1 MSFLDRLAAL
11 FGRRPEPDIR
21 NAVVTS
27 SDYDGMMSIFAPV
40 SGPSNEP
47 VTDVT
52 AMRVS
57 TVYACLTKIAGTVT
71 QLPVHQYRLDDKGD
85 RQRTPPTPLWW
96 FLNESPTDAWTAA
109 SWKEWI
115 VRCMFLRGDQFTQI
129 LRRGA
134 TIVGFLPLHPDRVRV
149 EADQKTG
156 RLHYYVMPVTGAAYG
171 VDQDDMLHFA
181 GFGFNGTRSLS
192 VIQHAAFHS
201 IGNAISAA
209 KYMGRTVGEG
219 GLPQIA
225 LKYPN
230 KFDQKQA
237 DALRESFQKAYGN
250 QQGRKL
256 PLVLSE
262 GGEAQVLSISPIDI
276 ELMAQR
282 QFEREDICQAFGVP
296 PVLIGDNTKT
306 SSWGTGIEQITLGFV
321 RFTITPLL
329 ARWEEELNRK
339 IFRRAGQFLEFSLAA
354 LLRGDSAAQAVA
366 FRAALGGPGTGDGWM
381 SLNEVRKLQNLPP
394 VPDGD
399 IPYRAPANPA
409 PNPTGA
415 TA

>member
-1 MSFLDRLAAL
+1 MSFMDRLASL
-11 FGRRPEPDIR
+11 FGRRPAAEIS

-27 SDYDGMMSIFAPV
+27 SDYDGMMSIFAPI
-40 SGPSNEP
+40 SGPANEP
-47 VTDVT
+47 VTDIT

-71 QLPVHQYRLDDKGD
+71 QLPVHQYRLDDNGD
-85 RQRTPPTPLWW
+85 RQKIPPSPLWW

-134 TIVGFLPLHPDRVRV
+134 TIIGFMPLHPDRVQV
-149 EADQKTG
+149 SADQKTG
-156 RLHYYVMPVTGAAYG
+156 RLHYYVMPLTGAAYG
-171 VDQDDMLHFA
+171 VDQDDMLHFT

-192 VIQHAAFHS
+192 VIQHAAFHA
-201 IGNAISAA
+201 IGNALSAA
-209 KYMGRTVGEG
+209 KYMGRTVAEG

-262 GGEAQVLSISPIDI
+262 GGEAQVLSIDPIDI

-296 PVLIGDNTKT
+296 PVLIGDNSKT

-399 IPYRAPANPA
+399 IPYRAPAKPA
-409 PNPTGA
+409 PTSPGA